1 MDSGQYKR
9 ISDQLTTGMGEI
21 EQRRA
26 HVRERYAQLRV
37 DHPALPPVLRDFQVQ
52 GANNSIIDCWKGSYW
67 MLFLS
72 LLRLTSYG
80 RLQTRVTS
88 STCWEQFQLA
98 MANRCLCLF
107 WPSFCLLVSLL
118 LNNLPFLQG
127 VSFYAPPLPL
137 KFLSFCS
144 LHVFL

>member
-72 LLRLTSYG
+72 LLRLTSFG

-107 WPSFCLLVSLL
+107 WPSFCLPVSLL

>member
-1 MDSGQYKR
+1 MLLATDEAEKIYFLSVIFGMTKS
-9 ISDQLTTGMGEI
+9 ISDRLTTDMGEI

-72 LLRLTSYG
+72 L
-80 RLQTRVTS
+80 
-88 STCWEQFQLA
+88 
-98 MANRCLCLF
+98 
-107 WPSFCLLVSLL
+107 
-118 LNNLPFLQG
+118 
-127 VSFYAPPLPL
+127 
-137 KFLSFCS
+137 
-144 LHVFL
+144 